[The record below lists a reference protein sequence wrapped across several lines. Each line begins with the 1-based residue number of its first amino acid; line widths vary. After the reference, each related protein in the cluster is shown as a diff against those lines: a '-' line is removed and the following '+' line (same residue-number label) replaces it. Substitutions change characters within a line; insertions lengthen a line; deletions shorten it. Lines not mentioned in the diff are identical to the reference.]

1 MHRLDAALP
10 LLLLAATFAACDS
23 STTRSATPT
32 ARTQAPTAT
41 VAPVTFPSTRITY
54 MNEGAPAVIN
64 VEVASTPEQSERG
77 LGYRDALAED
87 AGMLFD
93 LGETK
98 VPQFWMKGM
107 RFPLDIVWIFEDGRV
122 ASILTAVPMQ
132 MNAPDAD
139 LVRHAPPVAVRYAL
153 ELNAGA
159 ARRLGLAPNTK
170 LTFELPPQ

>member
-1 MHRLDAALP
+1 MHRFNAVIA
-10 LLLLAATFAACDS
+10 LLLFAVALAACDS
-23 STTRSATPT
+23 SPARSTTPT
-32 ARTQAPTAT
+32 ARPQTPTAT
-41 VAPVTFPSTRITY
+41 VTAVAFPSTRITY
-54 MNEGAPAVIN
+54 TNDGVPAVIN
-64 VEVASTPEQSERG
+64 VEVASTPEQNERG

-98 VPQFWMKGM
+98 IPQFWMKGM

-132 MNAPDAD
+132 TGAPDGD

-159 ARRLGLAPNTK
+159 AGRLGLAPNTK
-170 LTFELPPQ
+170 LAFDLPRQ

>member
-1 MHRLDAALP
+1 MMHRFNAAIP
-10 LLLLAATFAACDS
+10 FLLIAAAFAACDS

-32 ARTQAPTAT
+32 TPMATATAT
-41 VAPVTFPSTRITY
+41 VAPVAFPSSRITY
-54 MNEGAPAVIN
+54 MNDGAPAVIN
-64 VEVASTPEQSERG
+64 VEVASTPEQNERG

-98 VPQFWMKGM
+98 IPQFWMKGM

-132 MNAPDAD
+132 TGAPDGD

-159 ARRLGLAPNTK
+159 AGRPGLAAATQ
-170 LTFELPPQ
+170 LP